1 MQKKD
6 ELISIIIPAYNEAES
21 IGPVVLEVAK
31 GFKGKKFEILVIDD
45 GSNDHT
51 GDTARKNGA
60 TVIRH
65 SHNKGYGASLKTGI
79 RNAHGNW
86 VLFMDADSQH
96 RSEDA
101 LKLLSAVGHNDMVV
115 GQRAQL
121 VHSPF
126 WRMPGKW
133 ALGWMA
139 NYLTRQRI
147 PDLNSGL
154 RLIKREIVARY
165 MELCP
170 NGFSFSTTI
179 TMILF
184 NRGYEIAYVPFEI
197 KKRKGKSTVSLAT
210 GLDTLLLILR
220 IATLIDPLRIF
231 VPLSLIIGFIG
242 LTWGVPYAIMGN
254 GISVGSM
261 LAIVTSIL
269 LFSIGLISDQISQMR
284 LEKM

>member
-6 ELISIIIPAYNEAES
+6 ELISIIIPAYNEAGS
-21 IGPVVLEVAK
+21 IGSVVLEVVK
-31 GFKGKKFEILVIDD
+31 GFKGKKLELLVIDD

-51 GDTARKNGA
+51 GDIASKNGA
-60 TVIRH
+60 IVIRH

-86 VLFMDADSQH
+86 VLFMDADGQH

-101 LKLLSAVGHNDMVV
+101 LKLFTAVGQNDMVV
-115 GQRAQL
+115 GQRTQL

-154 RLIKREIVARY
+154 RLIKREIVTRY

-184 NRGYEIAYVPFEI
+184 NRGYEIAYIPFEI
-197 KKRKGKSTVSLAT
+197 KKRKGKSTVSIAT

-242 LTWGVPYAIMGN
+242 LAWGIPYAIMGN

>member
-6 ELISIIIPAYNEAES
+6 ELISIIIPAYNESGS
-21 IGPVVLEVAK
+21 IGPVVLDVIK
-31 GFKGKKFEILVIDD
+31 GFKGKQFELLVIDD
-45 GSNDHT
+45 GSDDNT
-51 GDTARKNGA
+51 GKMAVKNGA

-65 SHNKGYGASLKTGI
+65 LHNKGYGASLKTGI
-79 RNAHGNW
+79 RNAHGKW
-86 VLFMDADSQH
+86 VLFMDADGQH
-96 RSEDA
+96 QSADA
-101 LKLLSAVGHNDMVV
+101 LKLLSAIDQNDMVV
-115 GQRAQL
+115 GQRTQF

-154 RLIKREIVARY
+154 RLIKRDIVARF

-184 NRGYEIAYVPFEI
+184 NRGYEIAYIPFEI
-197 KKRKGKSTVSLAT
+197 KKRKGKSTVSLVT

-231 VPLSLIIGFIG
+231 VPLSLIIGLIG
-242 LTWGVPYAIMGN
+242 LAWGIPYASMGH

-284 LEKM
+284 LERM